1 MAQSMNIDSSQ
12 SYFTEPVNTVSSPE
26 LQSEQ
31 GNSEAKIQELVEQ
44 RQLEKSLAKEKQ
56 QEQVAEKADRKELEE
71 AVKAISDFI
80 SMPNKNVNFAIDDSS
95 EKTVIKVFDTDSQTL
110 LKQFPSDEVLE
121 IAERIVKLRQDVNEK
136 SGILLD
142 EKV

>member
-1 MAQSMNIDSSQ
+1 MA
-12 SYFTEPVNTVSSPE
+12 
-26 LQSEQ
+26 
-31 GNSEAKIQELVEQ
+31 A
-44 RQLEKSLAKEKQ
+44 
-56 QEQVAEKADRKELEE
+56 QEQKESVSEKVDREELEE
-71 AVKAISDFI
+71 AVKAISDFV

-95 EKTVIKVFDTDSQTL
+95 ERTVIKVFDTDSQEL

-121 IAERIVKLRQDVNEK
+121 IAERIIQLRQDVNQK